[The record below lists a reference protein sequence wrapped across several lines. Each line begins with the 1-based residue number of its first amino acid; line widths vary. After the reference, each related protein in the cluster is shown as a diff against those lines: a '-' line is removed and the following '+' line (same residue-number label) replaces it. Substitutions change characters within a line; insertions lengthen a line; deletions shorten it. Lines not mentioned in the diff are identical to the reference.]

1 MAVGIG
7 LLCAVK
13 VSPSGTRLAASVV
26 TNEQGEICGLGPW
39 TSGPAPA
46 ARGLPIENHAF
57 AGGLSPL
64 RGELPRN

>member
-7 LLCAVK
+7 LLCAV
-13 VSPSGTRLAASVV
+13 PGQAQELPGGTYF
-26 TNEQGEICGLGPW
+26 GEY
-39 TSGPAPA
+39 
-46 ARGLPIENHAF
+46 AF